1 MNMIFDISQNLLQ
14 RASAAT
20 ASIEATT
27 EVARVGRFGV
37 VISEVDILINTTLI
51 CQIVR
56 GSHLA
61 VESTGV
67 AEKGDGTEE
76 DEELHIVDCV

>member
-1 MNMIFDISQNLLQ
+1 
-14 RASAAT
+14 
-20 ASIEATT
+20 
-27 EVARVGRFGV
+27 
-37 VISEVDILINTTLI
+37 
-51 CQIVR
+51 
-56 GSHLA
+56 LA